1 MLSDTII
8 CLPTGDGCFYIGM
21 GGKNAKPT
29 IPSYEPYQ
37 CCPANLNRG
46 TKVAKVSRVP
56 QSSKK
61 QIGNKLSSTSST
73 SKTSTSSGASTTTTT
88 TVAPQLKP
96 INKLTAKESKKNAKI
111 GTEKEEKK
119 SSSQPN
125 KVAKPKRGFFGSGKY
140 LNEYI
145 QINKSKN

>member
-37 CCPANLNRG
+37 CCPANVNRG
-46 TKVAKVSRVP
+46 TKVAKVSRVS
-56 QSSKK
+56 QSAKT
-61 QIGNKLSSTSST
+61 QIGNKLSSSHSST
-73 SKTSTSSGASTTTTT
+73 STPTTAPTI
-88 TVAPQLKP
+88 AEPQLKP

-111 GTEKEEKK
+111 GTDKDK
-119 SSSQPN
+119 SSSQSN
-125 KVAKPKRGFFGSGKY
+125 KVTKPKRGFFGSGKY
-140 LNEYI
+140 FNSD
-145 QINKSKN
+145 QQNKNKIHQSKNI